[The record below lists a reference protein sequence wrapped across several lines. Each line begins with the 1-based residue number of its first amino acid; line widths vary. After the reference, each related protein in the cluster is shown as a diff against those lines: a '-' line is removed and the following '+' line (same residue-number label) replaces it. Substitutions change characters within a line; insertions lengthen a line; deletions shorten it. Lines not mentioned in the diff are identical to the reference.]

1 MKKLLPFIFAL
12 FWCAAYA
19 QPADTVGIKYLK
31 YNNVKFYLGQKK
43 VYYNLVIFDAWA
55 QGKIDVNAPIADSL
69 VAFLK
74 LRKNVVIEVGAH
86 TDSKDGDK
94 ESADKSW
101 ATANAIKSYLVAKDI
116 APDRVETRAYGKA
129 LPIVKCTECT
139 EDVHSINRRVEVKIV
154 DFIKP
159 TFTYA
164 DSIFYSTQ
172 KMVLSNMAISVD
184 GGKLTVETKTLLDT
198 LKAFMDKNANLK
210 LELGLHSDTKG
221 DAKTN
226 LDNTKTQAQVVA
238 SYLRGQ
244 GIDEGRIVAVGY
256 GEDYPLVP
264 CPEVAGCPEDD
275 HNKNRRIELKILDVA
290 WTKGY

>member
-1 MKKLLPFIFAL
+1 M
-12 FWCAAYA
+12 YA
-19 QPADTVGIKYLK
+19 QPADTVSIKYLK
-31 YNNVKFYLGQKK
+31 YSNVKFYLGQKK
-43 VYYNLVIFDAWA
+43 VYYNLVTFDAWA
-55 QGKIDVNAPIADSL
+55 QGKIDVNPAVADSL

-86 TDSKDGDK
+86 TDSQGGDK
-94 ESADKSW
+94 ERADKSL
-101 ATANAIKSYLVAKDI
+101 ATAEAIKRYLVLKDI
-116 APDRVETRAYGKA
+116 APDRIETRAYSNL

-139 EDVHSINRRVEVKIV
+139 EDVNRINRRVEVKIT

-172 KMVLSNMAISVD
+172 KMILSNVAISVD
-184 GGKLTVETKTLLDT
+184 GGKLTVETKNLLDT
-198 LKAFMDKNANLK
+198 LKAFMDKNVNLK
-210 LELGLHSDTKG
+210 LELGVHSDTKG

-226 LDNTKTQAQVVA
+226 LDNTKTQAQVVT
-238 SYLRGQ
+238 SYLIGQ

-264 CPEVAGCPEDD
+264 CPEVAGCPEAD
-275 HNKNRRIELKILDVA
+275 HNRNRRIELKILDVA